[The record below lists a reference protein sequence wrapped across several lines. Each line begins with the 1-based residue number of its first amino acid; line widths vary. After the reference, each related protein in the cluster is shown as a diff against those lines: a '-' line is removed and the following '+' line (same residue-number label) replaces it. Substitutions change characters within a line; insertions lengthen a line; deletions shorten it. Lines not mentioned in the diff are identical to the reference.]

1 MKDTI
6 LNTTLVASLF
16 ASVVFSAFGNGPSTA
31 QAPAADS
38 MQVVQMEKTVITAK
52 RLAPDMQL
60 AAVAV
65 R

>member
-16 ASVVFSAFGNGPSTA
+16 ASVLFSAFDQSPSAA
-31 QAPAADS
+31 QAPVTAS
-38 MQVVQMEKTVITAK
+38 SRVVQMEKIVITAK
-52 RLAPDMQL
+52 RVAPDTQL
-60 AAVAV
+60 AAADV

>member
-16 ASVVFSAFGNGPSTA
+16 ASVVFSAFGNGPSS

-38 MQVVQMEKTVITAK
+38 MQVVQMEKTVIAAK

-60 AAVAV
+60 ASLAV